1 MKMKSKSS
9 KSTTSKKSK
18 LLKHSSKE
26 TKKTKTSIKNL
37 TSIQKLYDEFNELN
51 TQLERLILD
60 NNSTNKE
67 QNRVMDKI
75 EDIQIKINKTQSS
88 FYPSIYNEKLAQQLF
103 QQKDF
108 NLFKIKSK
116 ETDIKNLL
124 DEYKKPTTLRKS
136 SSKSN
141 NKDKDKKTQ
150 KQKKSFEVTNTQIL
164 LKNFMGPQSPYRGML
179 IFHGT
184 GVGKTCTGIT
194 IAENLKHIV
203 KNNKQKIYVIRY
215 EDIKGQIFESNKLKT
230 NQVKKQCTKDTYIKE
245 LIKKDKSNKELLDKC
260 KSNPMYCDSV
270 MLKLNKLIKTYYDF
284 KNVEKW
290 ARDTSALINKTKK
303 NLSKQE
309 QHLNK
314 ISEIRKE
321 FSNSVIIIDEA
332 HHITSTVGSL
342 DLKLISSVLTDVLK
356 YSHNIR
362 LIMLTAT
369 PLWDKP
375 TDIIS
380 LLNYMLINDKRTP
393 LQVNNIFLSDGKF
406 KKTGEKILKQ
416 KLNGYISYMRGDDPF
431 KFPLRL
437 SAKYNVPNQ
446 IIKKYPINYISNDN
460 IYSFQNKKFEV
471 FDIIDAPMSKEQLE
485 VYNKLIKLKE
495 THEEYSTVWTSETQ
509 ISNFIYQTLDD
520 ANNNLNNCYGEN
532 GFKAITNSKVSGS
545 YSFKDEKY
553 GKHFLMENLHIYS
566 KKIAMIM
573 KNIEKSDGPVFIFS
587 NLIWGGISPLIIA
600 LEMNG
605 YKKYKS
611 HNEPFINNKYK
622 SGDYKG
628 DYIVRSGTIKS
639 TNIGPYIAKRE
650 NMINENVKVFIGSE
664 TAAEGLSLFGYREV
678 HVLEPHFNFSLIEQV
693 IGRCIRNESHLSL
706 PVQKRNVSIYL
717 YASTTGKNE
726 SVDLFKYRISESKA
740 ILIGDVER
748 ILKEKAIDCYLN
760 YYGNNIYGEQYR
772 DTKIKLIT
780 SHNQSIDYNLND
792 SPYSRICNYSKKC
805 HYYCND
811 DKKETLSILNKDV
824 IDQNF
829 VNINNIENRIYKLKI
844 KIIGVVL
851 EYRYIKITDI
861 KKIIKLKKKYNQIF
875 DIILISIIKDN
886 KTYNNKGEYGKI
898 IVYNNYLKFI
908 NVNNLNPNIEFVEQY
923 LNKNK
928 KDFISE
934 IDLRF
939 YINKMKEHNL
949 ELEKTNIL
957 KYKSLITNFQF
968 EFEKIK
974 YKLPNNKYRF
984 SLKPSDDE
992 IINILFYKLTYD
1004 IKLKIIKTII
1014 TNKINNNKL
1023 SKIELLLDELMKSTY
1038 LITKKEMKN
1047 SINLKGKSVKSSR
1060 SKKESQ
1066 NKIYGFFIC
1075 NYKSI
1080 LVYKY
1085 DAEKKDFVIDNA
1097 YNNKIINYRLKKF
1110 KAKKINNLFAY
1121 ITIDNKNAAPTFKI
1135 MDLRD
1140 TTKKSQKGSRCID
1153 KQKGQIIKY
1162 YETIS
1167 NNKIETKKKEILC
1180 NDLEL
1185 LFRRK
1190 DLKDPSKLW
1199 LLNNLEYELY
1209 LMLN

>member
-1 MKMKSKSS
+1 M
-9 KSTTSKKSK
+9 
-18 LLKHSSKE
+18 
-26 TKKTKTSIKNL
+26 N
-37 TSIQKLYDEFNELN
+37 
-51 TQLERLILD
+51 
-60 NNSTNKE
+60 
-67 QNRVMDKI
+67 
-75 EDIQIKINKTQSS
+75 
-88 FYPSIYNEKLAQQLF
+88 
-103 QQKDF
+103 
-108 NLFKIKSK
+108 
-116 ETDIKNLL
+116 
-124 DEYKKPTTLRKS
+124 
-136 SSKSN
+136 
-141 NKDKDKKTQ
+141 
-150 KQKKSFEVTNTQIL
+150 
-164 LKNFMGPQSPYRGML
+164 
-179 IFHGT
+179 
-184 GVGKTCTGIT
+184 
-194 IAENLKHIV
+194 
-203 KNNKQKIYVIRY
+203 
-215 EDIKGQIFESNKLKT
+215 
-230 NQVKKQCTKDTYIKE
+230 
-245 LIKKDKSNKELLDKC
+245 
-260 KSNPMYCDSV
+260 
-270 MLKLNKLIKTYYDF
+270 
-284 KNVEKW
+284 
-290 ARDTSALINKTKK
+290 
-303 NLSKQE
+303 
-309 QHLNK
+309 
-314 ISEIRKE
+314 
-321 FSNSVIIIDEA
+321 
-332 HHITSTVGSL
+332 
-342 DLKLISSVLTDVLK
+342 
-356 YSHNIR
+356 
-362 LIMLTAT
+362 
-369 PLWDKP
+369 
-375 TDIIS
+375 
-380 LLNYMLINDKRTP
+380 
-393 LQVNNIFLSDGKF
+393 
-406 KKTGEKILKQ
+406 GEKVLKQ

-446 IIKKYPINYISNDN
+446 LIKKYPINYISYDN
-460 IYSFQNKKFEV
+460 IYSSQKKKFEV
-471 FDIIDAPMSKEQLE
+471 FDIIDSPMSREQLE
-485 VYNKLIKLKE
+485 VYNKLIKLKK
-495 THEEYSTVWTSETQ
+495 TQEEYSTVWSSESQ
-509 ISNFIYQTLDD
+509 ISNFIYQSLDD
-520 ANNNLNNCYGEN
+520 SNDNLNNCYGEN
-532 GFKAITNSKVSGS
+532 GFKSITNSKVSGS

-553 GKHFLMENLHIYS
+553 GKNFLMENLHIYS

-573 KNIEKSDGPVFIFS
+573 KNIEKCDGPVFIFS
-587 NLIWGGISPLIIA
+587 SYVWGGICPLILA

-639 TNIGPYIAKRE
+639 TNISSYIAKRE
-650 NMINENVKVFIGSE
+650 NMINENVKVFLGTE

-706 PVQKRNVSIYL
+706 PVQKRNVSVYL

-726 SVDLFKYRISESKA
+726 SVDLFKYRISEKKA

-748 ILKEKAIDCYLN
+748 LLKENAFDCYLN
-760 YYGNNIYGEQYR
+760 YYGNNIYGEKYR

-780 SHNQSIDYNLND
+780 SHNKSIDYNLND
-792 SPYSRICNYSKKC
+792 SPYSRICNYSKTC

-811 DKKETLSILNKDV
+811 DKKRTLSVLNKDV

-829 VNINNIENRIYKLKI
+829 VNINNIENIIYKLKI

-851 EYRYIKITDI
+851 EYKYVKIIDI
-861 KKIIKLKKKYNQIF
+861 KKIIKLKEKYNQLF
-875 DIILISIIKDN
+875 DIILISLIKDN

-908 NVNNLNPNIEFVEQY
+908 NVKNPNPNIEFTEQY
-923 LNKNK
+923 LNENRKE
-928 KDFISE
+928 FISE

-939 YINKMKEHNL
+939 YINKIKERNI

-957 KYKSLITNFQF
+957 KYKSLITDFQF
-968 EFEKIK
+968 QFEKIK
-974 YKLPNNKYRF
+974 YKLPNNKYKF
-984 SLKPSDDE
+984 SFKPSDDE

-1004 IKLKIIKTII
+1004 IKLKIIKTIL

-1023 SKIELLLDELMKSTY
+1023 SKIELLLEALIKSTY
-1038 LITKKEMKN
+1038 LITNKDMKN
-1047 SINLKGKSVKSSR
+1047 SINLKETGIKLSR
-1060 SKKESQ
+1060 IKKDRE
-1066 NKIYGFFIC
+1066 NNIYGFFIC

-1085 DAEKKDFVIDNA
+1085 DTEKKDFIIDNA

-1110 KAKKINNLFAY
+1110 KTKEINKLFAY

-1140 TTKKSQKGSRCID
+1140 TDKKSQKGSRCID

-1190 DLKDPSKLW
+1190 NIKDSSKLW